1 MLLKNDRGNYH
12 FWKGIAPY
20 SAGVVAGAGFEI
32 VHVRFTRALPLAAGL
47 TRVRSEV
54 LAAKRPIH
62 ALCGMALRS
71 PVPFTFPGFNQF
83 NAGYV
88 KTLVEWGLLV
98 DGQNPV
104 ARTNIAPQVR
114 PPREPAIYGF
124 SYTVPSTLKVKTFV
138 VAGAGELPE
147 GSLDSHDV
155 VRHGETSPDALREKI
170 RFVMGLMT
178 SRLQGL
184 GVGWDQVTTS
194 NVYTVH
200 DIGAEVEK
208 EIVQPMG
215 AGAAHGFTWHY
226 SRPPIESIEYEMDL
240 RGVRHELLLD

>member
-20 SAGVVAGAGFEI
+20 SAGVVADPGFEI
-32 VHVRFTRALPLAAGL
+32 VHVRFMRALPLAAGL
-47 TRVRSEV
+47 ARVRSEV

-71 PVPFTFPGFNQF
+71 PAPFTFPGFTQF
-83 NAGYV
+83 NNGYV
-88 KTLVEWGLLV
+88 KTLVEWDLLV

-104 ARTNIAPQVR
+104 ARTNVAPQVQ
-114 PPREPAIYGF
+114 PPREPAIYAF
-124 SYTVPSTLKVKTFV
+124 AYTVPSTLKVKTFV

-147 GSLDSHDV
+147 GSLNPRDV

-184 GVGWDQVTTS
+184 GVSWDQVTTS

-200 DIGAEVEK
+200 DIGGEVEN

-240 RGVRHELLLD
+240 RGVRREIVLD

>member
-1 MLLKNDRGNYH
+1 MLLKNNRGNYH

-20 SAGVVAGAGFEI
+20 SAGVVADPGFEI

-47 TRVRSEV
+47 ARVRSEV

-71 PVPFTFPGFNQF
+71 PLPFTFPGFNQF

-124 SYTVPSTLKVKTFV
+124 SYTVPSALKVKTFV

-147 GSLDSHDV
+147 GSLDPRDV

-200 DIGAEVEK
+200 DIGAEVEN
-208 EIVQPMG
+208 EIIRPIG

-240 RGVRHELLLD
+240 RGVRHEIWLD